1 MDLLQFCFALGLSF
15 KILQAGDR
23 EVCLDVRYISVCLAQ
38 FVQFGVGGVFWISVD
53 GKDPSSHLLLG

>member
-1 MDLLQFCFALGLSF
+1 MGS